1 MADSVVAG
9 GLSIP
14 GMPGKIWFGS
24 VFLGD
29 YEREQLFADLD
40 CKEVSVVW
48 NVQDDRESYEEER
61 QHFKAALW
69 TPIEDFSAP
78 DDRDAFLRDLD
89 RAIALLG
96 AGHNLYVHCAA
107 GHGRTGLAIAS
118 ILVRLGI
125 PAREALHQ
133 TQQAMGGPETAEQE
147 EFVASLPP
155 AAA

>member
-1 MADSVVAG
+1 V
-9 GLSIP
+9 P
-14 GMPGKIWFGS
+14 GRIWFGS

-29 YEREQLFADLD
+29 QEREQLFADLD

-48 NVQDDRESYEEER
+48 NVQDDPESYEAER

-89 RAIALLG
+89 RVIALLR
-96 AGHNLYVHCAA
+96 AGRNLYLHCAA
-107 GHGRTGLAIAS
+107 GHGRTGLALAS

-125 PAREALHQ
+125 SARAALHQ
-133 TQQAMGGPETAEQE
+133 TQQATGGPETAEQE
-147 EFVASLPP
+147 EFVESLP
-155 AAA
+155 AAPPP